1 MNSIPCHNDTI
12 STLNCNVKKKQIL
25 NRETIAPQT
34 VSELIYR
41 DTREGGREHKLIIK
55 AWAENIWHHAWKLI
69 LPLQATGDNDN
80 IHGVINNID
89 DDDNDEF
96 DEEEQED
103 DDDDDDNDEN
113 TCILDCFILH

>member
-1 MNSIPCHNDTI
+1 
-12 STLNCNVKKKQIL
+12 
-25 NRETIAPQT
+25 
-34 VSELIYR
+34 
-41 DTREGGREHKLIIK
+41 
-55 AWAENIWHHAWKLI
+55 

-103 DDDDDDNDEN
+103 DGNDDDNDEN
-113 TCILDCFILH
+113 TCIPDCFILH